1 MGQVVAIYHSSP
13 LRLSDGRVYIAQAC
27 GRQRE
32 DGIWEGWFE
41 FVPEDGSAV
50 LLSQRETTQPN
61 FADLEYWATGITP
74 VYLEGALERTLT
86 PLPLVGESPVEES
99 VYEGPAPSPS
109 AVTPSAVTPLETP
122 TADPV
127 LNPFSVYAKGEDLL
141 RQQLTALSPRHLR
154 AIIVGY
160 DLADPSRV
168 DLTAMTAPELIGL
181 IVGAVRGRLA
191 A

>member
-1 MGQVVAIYHSSP
+1 
-13 LRLSDGRVYIAQAC
+13 LSDGRVYIAQAC

-32 DGIWEGWFE
+32 DGIWEGWLE
-41 FVPEDGSAV
+41 FVPQDGSDAV
-50 LLSQRETTQPN
+50 RSQRETTQPS

-86 PLPLVGESPVEES
+86 PPPVLAESPVGRS
-99 VYEGPAPSPS
+99 VYDEPAPPEP
-109 AVTPSAVTPLETP
+109 AGTHVEPPKAE
-122 TADPV
+122 PV
-127 LNPFSVYAKGEDLL
+127 LNPFSVYTKGEELL
-141 RQQLTALSPRHLR
+141 WQQLTALSPRHLR

-160 DLADPSRV
+160 ELADPS
-168 DLTAMTAPELIGL
+168 DLDLDAMTAPELRGL